1 MLNSLACPM
10 IEIGLRARRDE
21 LVSFKEEEQE
31 EQEEEQQQPEPSF
44 RKVDKRH
51 SAQERAE
58 QEAVAEQAEE
68 AEQEPE
74 EVEETAAEQEMP
86 ATEVDVY
93 DTLRFVIS
101 MLARQAWIMMGV
113 QIAPGAT
120 ELKQDLVQAKI
131 AIDTLEF
138 IVGKLEPQLD
148 AGEKSE
154 VDALLTNLRIN
165 YVKKA

>member
-1 MLNSLACPM
+1 M
-10 IEIGLRARRDE
+10 
-21 LVSFKEEEQE
+21 SFKEEEEEAREEVQE
-31 EQEEEQQQPEPSF
+31 PQEPSF

-51 SAQERAE
+51 SAQAGADEESAADE
-58 QEAVAEQAEE
+58 VEQAEP
-68 AEQEPE
+68 EPE
-74 EVEETAAEQEMP
+74 AAEETAAEEEMP
-86 ATEVDVY
+86 LTEVDVY

-101 MLARQAWIMMGV
+101 MLARQAWVMMGV
-113 QIAPGAT
+113 QIAPGAA

-148 AGEKSE
+148 AGEKGE
-154 VDALLTNLRIN
+154 LDALLTNLRIN